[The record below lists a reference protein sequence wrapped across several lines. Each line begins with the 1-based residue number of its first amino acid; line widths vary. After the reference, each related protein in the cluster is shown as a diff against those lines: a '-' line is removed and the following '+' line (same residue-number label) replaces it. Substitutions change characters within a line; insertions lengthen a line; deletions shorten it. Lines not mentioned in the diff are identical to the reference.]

1 MPKLKNPLSAKQ
13 RMAVD
18 IYFTNGFNMYK
29 ALVEA
34 GYAPSTARSRSTDI
48 FNLPHVKE
56 YMEEKRKAIE
66 AESIATQEEVLKAL
80 TVIARRQQEDI
91 EVLPDGQKVA
101 HQIKTSEQLRALEK
115 LAKYFGMDKIEIN
128 QTMKVETLVYGD
140 DEEDDDDDDD
150 CFEI

>member
-1 MPKLKNPLSAKQ
+1 MPKVKNPLTPKQ
-13 RMAVD
+13 RRAVD

-34 GYAPSTARSRSTDI
+34 GYSESTARSRSTDI

-80 TVIARRQQEDI
+80 TVIARRQQEDT
-91 EVLPDGQKVA
+91 EVLPDGQKVK

-128 QTMKVETLVYGD
+128 QTMKVETVVYG
-140 DEEDDDDDDD
+140 EEDDNEDDDD

>member
-1 MPKLKNPLSAKQ
+1 MPKLKDPLSAKQ
-13 RMAVD
+13 RRAVD

-56 YMEEKRKAIE
+56 YMEKRRKEIE
-66 AESIATQEEVLKAL
+66 AESIATQEEILRAL
-80 TVIARRQQEDI
+80 TTIARRQQEDI
-91 EVLPDGQKVA
+91 EVLPDGQKVS
-101 HQIKTSEQLRALEK
+101 HQIKTSEQIRALEK

-128 QTMKVETLVYGD
+128 QTMKVETLVYG
-140 DEEDDDDDDD
+140 EEDDDIEDDDD